1 MIGPPLGG
9 QESSLENKNDDS
21 LFVDCL
27 PNEVSCEL
35 EVFNVQNENLSD
47 DENSNDNNIEIIAPP
62 TSKNTKKI
70 KSHSVKC

>member
-1 MIGPPLGG
+1 MIGPPLGR
-9 QESSLENKNDDS
+9 QETTLENKNYDS
-21 LFVDCL
+21 LCVDCL

>member
-21 LFVDCL
+21 LCVDCL
-27 PNEVSCEL
+27 PNEVSWEL

>member
-21 LFVDCL
+21 LCVDCL
-27 PNEVSCEL
+27 PIEVSCEL